1 MYKIQM
7 LKKKTIL
14 YNVIYYDDF
23 FIIFLMRFWVS
34 KKAEHIQRCFW
45 VKNLQKKKKKNMI
58 KFELMRV
65 TWNIYY

>member
-45 VKNLQKKKKKNMI
+45 VKNLQKKKKKI
-58 KFELMRV
+58 
-65 TWNIYY
+65 